1 MAAPNP
7 ETRALYTRLQEV
19 LGDDNADTLMSYL
32 PSQPGTEPATRSDIA
47 SFEARLDERFAKVDE
62 RFAKVDERFE
72 KLDERFEKLD
82 ERFEKLDERFEKL
95 DERIYGLHVAL
106 GNQYKNYSITMVG
119 GMTALTAI
127 YAGLLAI
134 ITLVG

>member
-47 SFEARLDERFAKVDE
+47 SFEARLDE